1 MLIEKRG
8 HMIITLETLILGAG
22 GELYN
27 VDSGITIYGIEIDS
41 RQVTKDKCF
50 MPLLGERFDG
60 HIFLKDAFKKGCQI
74 ALCEKAYFYTHIE
87 ALKDHSLILV
97 DNTTKALHRLTKY
110 ILEKTGVDVIGI
122 TGSVGKTTTKEL
134 IYAVL
139 SQSYQ
144 VHKNS
149 GNYNNHIGMP
159 LTVFGLEADH
169 EIAILEMGMNHFK
182 EIETLVDIARPKT
195 AVITNIGK
203 SHIGNLGS
211 QENIFRAKM
220 EIATYLK
227 STDTLILNG
236 IDPYLSEVYSDRFHI
251 LKIGT
256 QTLIPY
262 DIKLQTNGC
271 YAFKVDLNQ
280 QSFDISLSILGKH
293 NIYNSLLAFS
303 VGLKYQV
310 PVDKIISGIESLN
323 ENKGRLDIFENQSKC
338 EIISDCYNA
347 SEASVKSAL
356 EVLST
361 RNKGSKIVVLGDILE
376 LGDFSQ
382 ETHKNIG
389 QFLVSQ
395 PVDLLMT
402 YGKDSIYIGQ
412 EALDLGFSKE
422 GWRHFNDMDALI
434 ERLMETIDSQ
444 TCVLVKGSL
453 GMGMSKIVEA
463 LVKE

>member
-1 MLIEKRG
+1 MN
-8 HMIITLETLILGAG
+8 ITLETLILGAR

-27 VDSGITIYGIEIDS
+27 VDPSLYISGIEIDS
-41 RQVTKDKCF
+41 RKVTKEKCF
-50 MPLLGERFDG
+50 MPILGERFDG
-60 HIFLKDAFKKGCQI
+60 HVFIHDAFKNGCQI
-74 ALCEKAYFYTHIE
+74 ALCEKAYFYSHLHS
-87 ALKDHSLILV
+87 LKDLSLILV

-110 ILEKTGVDVIGI
+110 VLEKTGVEVIGI

-139 SQSYQ
+139 SQTYR

-159 LTVFGLEADH
+159 LTVFDLDMNH

-203 SHIGNLGS
+203 SHIGILGS
-211 QENIFRAKM
+211 QENIFTAKM

-236 IDPYLSEVYSDRFHI
+236 VDPYLSEVYSDRFHI

-262 DIKLQTNGC
+262 DIKLQANGA
-271 YAFKVDLNQ
+271 YAFKVDLHQ
-280 QSFDISLSILGKH
+280 QSFEIHLNILGKH

-310 PVDKIISGIESLN
+310 PVEKIISGIESLK
-323 ENKGRLDIFENQSKC
+323 ENKGRLDIFELQNNN
-338 EIISDCYNA
+338 EVISDCYNA
-347 SEASVKSAL
+347 SDASVKSAL

-361 RNKGSKIVVLGDILE
+361 RNKGSKIAVLGDILE

-389 QFLVSQ
+389 EFIASQ

-402 YGKDSIYIGQ
+402 FGKDSEFIGK
-412 EALDLGFSKE
+412 AAVNLGFSKE
-422 GWRHFNDMDALI
+422 RWLHFTDMDILI
-434 ERLMETIDSQ
+434 DRLMESMASE
-444 TCVLVKGSL
+444 TCVLIKGSL
-453 GMGMSKIVEA
+453 GMGMARIVEA
-463 LVKE
+463 LIKE